1 MMMRFRIPAPGQLT
15 PFCGSSSERL
25 ATWPDG
31 SIAEYVT
38 AEGTEKRPFKKKVI
52 DMTKSRKRKGQH
64 SPWLSPPLPKLYNTE
79 LPKKKNGGQR
89 ARLFLRLN
97 PTIKGKKAKIIEN
110 TITES
115 DKSLLLRRGK

>member
-1 MMMRFRIPAPGQLT
+1 MMMRFRIPTPGQLT
-15 PFCGSSSERL
+15 PFCGSSSESL

-52 DMTKSRKRKGQH
+52 DTTKSRKRKGQH
-64 SPWLSPPLPKLYNTE
+64 SPPLLPKLHNTE
-79 LPKKKNGGQR
+79 LPKKKNGGTESP
-89 ARLFLRLN
+89 FVFTS

-115 DKSLLLRRGK
+115 DKS